1 MGTYEEFKPEFEDV
15 VPVKKGK
22 KNKKEKEKDLV
33 ATTTVNNWMTS
44 QVDNGYQYNP
54 ADFEDKPEEMVKTDQ
69 WEEVKQVKQVG
80 K

>member
-44 QVDNGYQYNP
+44 QVDNGY
-54 ADFEDKPEEMVKTDQ
+54 
-69 WEEVKQVKQVG
+69 
-80 K
+80 